1 LPPSLYLNE
10 VMPGPPQSSNS
21 LWAHFIIVVDVA
33 GSRCSDGDDAL
44 FPSYFAEAV
53 NISAQLRSAI
63 VVIVV
68 LLLVLGEDTIE
79 GQEGGGGGG
88 AVGIH
93 TLCQWGDERG
103 EITNKNRPASSSLCV

>member
-1 LPPSLYLNE
+1 MAPRCAHELLILT
-10 VMPGPPQSSNS
+10 

-44 FPSYFAEAV
+44 FPSYFAETV

-68 LLLVLGEDTIE
+68 LLVVVDRLTFRWPFGK
-79 GQEGGGGGG
+79 QF
-88 AVGIH
+88 
-93 TLCQWGDERG
+93 
-103 EITNKNRPASSSLCV
+103 RPINWQK